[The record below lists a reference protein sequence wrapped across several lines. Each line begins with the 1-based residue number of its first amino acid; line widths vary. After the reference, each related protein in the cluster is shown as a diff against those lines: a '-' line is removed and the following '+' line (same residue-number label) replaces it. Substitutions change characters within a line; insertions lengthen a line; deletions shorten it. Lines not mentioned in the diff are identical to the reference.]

1 MSAGIAA
8 IVLTLAAL
16 FTWCLWSREAFRDH
30 IDFGQNAQTDQ
41 QTTNKQQT
49 KMADIKDQAKV
60 ARSLGPE
67 QTTNKQHV
75 PT

>member
-1 MSAGIAA
+1 MLVGAGVVA

-16 FTWCLWSREAFRDH
+16 FAYCLRHREAFWDH
-30 IDFGQNAQTDQ
+30 IDFGQNAQT
-41 QTTNKQQT
+41 TNKQQA
-49 KMADIKDQAKV
+49 KKAEIKDQAKV